1 MFFLVLALL
10 SLVALFWLPGAWA
23 KAVLRRHSAPRED
36 CPGRGG
42 EFARHLLDRHGLTG
56 VAVEITDQGD
66 HYAPAERAVRL
77 SRENFEGRSLTAVT
91 VAAHEVGHALQH
103 HEAYA
108 PLETRTR
115 LVQAAQRMEKI
126 GAVVMLLMPL
136 VAIGSRSPLGAGAM
150 ALAGGLSFCLAA
162 LVHLATLPVELDAS
176 FRRALPLLSTD
187 YLSRRDLRPARHI
200 LTACA
205 FTYVA
210 ASLAAALNL
219 WRWLAI
225 LRR

>member
-1 MFFLVLALL
+1 MIVVVIGILL
-10 SLVALFWLPGAWA
+10 LLALFWLPGAWA
-23 KAVLRRHSAPRED
+23 KSVLRRHGVARED
-36 CPGRGG
+36 FPGSGAA
-42 EFARHLLDRHGLTG
+42 FARHLLDRQGLSN
-56 VAVEITDQGD
+56 VPVEVTDQGD
-66 HYAPAERAVRL
+66 HYDPAARAVRL
-77 SRENFEGRSLTAVT
+77 SPDNFEGRSLTAVT

-103 HEAYA
+103 RDGYA

-115 LVQAAQRMEKI
+115 LVQAAQRLEKV
-126 GAVVMLLMPL
+126 GAVVMLAMPL
-136 VAIGSRSPLGAGAM
+136 IAIASRSPLGAGM
-150 ALAGGLSFCLAA
+150 TMLVGGLSFGVAA
-162 LVHLATLPVELDAS
+162 LVHVVTLPVELDAS
-176 FRRALPLLSTD
+176 FRRAMPMLAAGYLPK
-187 YLSRRDLRPARHI
+187 RDLKPARRI